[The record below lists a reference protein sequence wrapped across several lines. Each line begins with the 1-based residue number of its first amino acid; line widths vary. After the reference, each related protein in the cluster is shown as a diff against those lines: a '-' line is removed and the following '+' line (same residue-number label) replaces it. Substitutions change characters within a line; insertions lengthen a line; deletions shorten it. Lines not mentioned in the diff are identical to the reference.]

1 MIEDNVYNLFLTN
14 HTRVCQ
20 GKCPGSQSGNNK
32 IKYQDM
38 LTVLTNTTNDLSM
51 PCHEQRTG
59 AATANSTL
67 DGDLVIVVHLT
78 LLRLEAFLLRHRVNI
93 TVSLYKA
100 RHLYARVRVCV
111 GIGNLLS
118 CAFYHSLHTH
128 EYVHAWS
135 RSFIQRFARRAH
147 SDLKSAQGERVFL
160 HSLVYIFYRCTT
172 YLSQIYVQYI
182 MHES

>member
-51 PCHEQRTG
+51 PCHKQRTG

-100 RHLYARVRVCV
+100 RHLYARVHDVCV
-111 GIGNLLS
+111 GIGNQSPLLCLLS
-118 CAFYHSLHTH
+118 FIAHTRVCAC
-128 EYVHAWS
+128 
-135 RSFIQRFARRAH
+135 
-147 SDLKSAQGERVFL
+147 
-160 HSLVYIFYRCTT
+160 LVEIFYP
-172 YLSQIYVQYI
+172 
-182 MHES
+182 